1 MILEYI
7 KKENIANTDI
17 LENIND
23 KTIAIL
29 LHVDES
35 KENWWIE
42 INPDFSLYVP
52 DGCIGFKTTSIC
64 EAVNQLQRMVN
75 QDFL

>member
-1 MILEYI
+1 M
-7 KKENIANTDI
+7 DI
-17 LENIND
+17 LDNIND

-29 LHVDES
+29 LHVDEN

-52 DGCIGFKTTSIC
+52 DGWIGFKTNSIC
-64 EAVNQLQRMVN
+64 EAVNQLHRMIN
-75 QDFL
+75 QNFS

>member
-52 DGCIGFKTTSIC
+52 DGCIGFKTNSIC
-64 EAVNQLQRMVN
+64 EAVNQLQRMVI

>member
-64 EAVNQLQRMVN
+64 EAVNQLQRMIN
-75 QDFL
+75 QSFL

>member
-1 MILEYI
+1 MKLEYI